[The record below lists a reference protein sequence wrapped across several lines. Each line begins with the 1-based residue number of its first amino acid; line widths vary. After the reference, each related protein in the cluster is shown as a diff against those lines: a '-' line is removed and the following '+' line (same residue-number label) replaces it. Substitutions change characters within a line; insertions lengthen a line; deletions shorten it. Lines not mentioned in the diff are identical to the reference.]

1 MPCLTPYTEHVIMIG
16 DHKQLK
22 PFSSYIKGFRD
33 SSINKSLFERLI
45 FGNFYVN
52 VLNIQY
58 RMRNT
63 FAELLCPLFYKKLL
77 CHESVLNFPAVRNMS
92 MNIFF
97 LDHHEPETII
107 HNSFLKND
115 WEVLKTFEIVRYLKD
130 VSDYN
135 SQQIVVLSPY
145 SMQVE
150 SIKKKVSKF
159 ILRIKYINNLYAQF
173 SSVALLKEIRVTT
186 VDSFQGLEADIVVL
200 SLVRSNE
207 HGNIGFLSEENRIC
221 VAMSRARYGL
231 YVIGNMSLL
240 AQRSFIWSEI
250 SDKLK
255 NINSVGPEFPYENN
269 NA

>member
-1 MPCLTPYTEHVIMIG
+1 M
-16 DHKQLK
+16 
-22 PFSSYIKGFRD
+22 
-33 SSINKSLFERLI
+33 
-45 FGNFYVN
+45 
-52 VLNIQY
+52 
-58 RMRNT
+58 
-63 FAELLCPLFYKKLL
+63 
-77 CHESVLNFPAVRNMS
+77 
-92 MNIFF
+92 
-97 LDHHEPETII
+97 
-107 HNSFLKND
+107 
-115 WEVLKTFEIVRYLKD
+115 
-130 VSDYN
+130 
-135 SQQIVVLSPY
+135 Y
-145 SMQVE
+145 S
-150 SIKKKVSKF
+150 
-159 ILRIKYINNLYAQF
+159 QF